1 MLAVWDIK
9 MKHNQDIHSESDSA
23 DFYGDQKDILIE

>member
-1 MLAVWDIK
+1 